1 MCLRPTYQHLDDFGF
16 FPPLFSPHNGGSVIA
31 KVSNQCDA
39 SLLWREIQSFIKGSY
54 KVMDRG
60 SGVGME
66 TGVMRMLPPCY
77 PKHEGA
83 QVLLLQNQVESG
95 FEMVWILEGRCGNF
109 CSALSH
115 AFVIQKV
122 ECGSTPMLGLAY
134 PIHQPKWDLSYRCLT
149 RTRKRGIWVFLCM
162 QRWRRK
168 PLQVLKI
175 IGPSCSAG
183 GNAVAEDGWN
193 LGHGKYFCVSF
204 VAVFQASQ
212 LVQNCCLSMTAWG
225 STKLFKSTS
234 NSARSGIA
242 SIGWVPIQ
250 GQTCWNRNHSFQK
263 NLFAIC
269 QLQLLYFC
277 FWGKAKQKPWIF
289 MPLCHFASYFS
300 QDGCELSC
308 GQRVEET
315 SLQRATHPFSGRR
328 WSTGFS
334 AVSWRM
340 ATVCTVNLLRLMGKE
355 VQRDPLDVWG
365 LNLPSSSWSWR
376 SLTRSLCEI
385 LHLKIAILDVFWC
398 HMHQCHL
405 LRLGSSKK
413 WDLHPWA
420 SIPRQ
425 ELFITGDTSQAV
437 SRAVDFRFCDLR
449 SLFHYF
455 NVDPVPELDQ
465 LLINY
470 RSHQKRLCCKLVK
483 RWYDHV
489 HCSWEFLDFWFSA

>member
-1 MCLRPTYQHLDDFGF
+1 MILVF
-16 FPPLFSPHNGGSVIA
+16 FPALFSPRNDGSVIA
-31 KVSNQCDA
+31 EVSNQCDA

-66 TGVMRMLPPCY
+66 TGIVPPCY
-77 PKHEGA
+77 PKHEPKGLRCFSSKKHLKV
-83 QVLLLQNQVESG
+83 VLRWFGCLKVGVVISVLRWAMRLLYRKLNVDQH
-95 FEMVWILEGRCGNF
+95 R
-109 CSALSH
+109 
-115 AFVIQKV
+115 
-122 ECGSTPMLGLAY
+122 TPMLGLAY

-162 QRWRRK
+162 QKWRRK
-168 PLQVLKI
+168 LLQVLKI

-204 VAVFQASQ
+204 VAVCQASQ

-250 GQTCWNRNHSFQK
+250 GQTCWNRNHAFQN

-277 FWGKAKQKPWIF
+277 FWGKAKQRPWIF
-289 MPLCHFASYFS
+289 MPPCHFASYFS

-315 SLQRATHPFSGRR
+315 SLQRATHPFSGCR

-340 ATVCTVNLLRLMGKE
+340 ATVCTLNLLRLMGKE
-355 VQRDPLDVWG
+355 V
-365 LNLPSSSWSWR
+365 
-376 SLTRSLCEI
+376 
-385 LHLKIAILDVFWC
+385 
-398 HMHQCHL
+398 
-405 LRLGSSKK
+405 
-413 WDLHPWA
+413 
-420 SIPRQ
+420 
-425 ELFITGDTSQAV
+425 
-437 SRAVDFRFCDLR
+437 
-449 SLFHYF
+449 
-455 NVDPVPELDQ
+455 
-465 LLINY
+465 
-470 RSHQKRLCCKLVK
+470 
-483 RWYDHV
+483 
-489 HCSWEFLDFWFSA
+489 

>member
-1 MCLRPTYQHLDDFGF
+1 MDLYCRGIKSVRRILTVAGDSILHQGLLQSHGPGIRGW
-16 FPPLFSPHNGGSVIA
+16 NGNWDAATLLPQTWA
-31 KVSNQCDA
+31 K
-39 SLLWREIQSFIKGSY
+39 
-54 KVMDRG
+54 
-60 SGVGME
+60 
-66 TGVMRMLPPCY
+66 
-77 PKHEGA
+77 GA

-109 CSALSH
+109 CSGLSH

-162 QRWRRK
+162 QKWRRK
-168 PLQVLKI
+168 LLQVLKI

-204 VAVFQASQ
+204 VAVFQSSQ

-250 GQTCWNRNHSFQK
+250 GQTCWNRNHAFQK

-315 SLQRATHPFSGRR
+315 SLQWATHPFSGCR

-340 ATVCTVNLLRLMGKE
+340 ATVCTVNLLRLTGKE
-355 VQRDPLDVWG
+355 VRRDPLDVWG

-376 SLTRSLCEI
+376 SLTRSPCEI
-385 LHLKIAILDVFWC
+385 LHPKVAILDVFWC

-405 LRLGSSKK
+405 LL
-413 WDLHPWA
+413 
-420 SIPRQ
+420 
-425 ELFITGDTSQAV
+425 
-437 SRAVDFRFCDLR
+437 LR
-449 SLFHYF
+449 SSNTRSAPRNKNSTPGTLYHRRYLSSGFQSRGLSFLRFAFALPLLQCRSGSGIGSATYQLQITSKETLAASWS
-455 NVDPVPELDQ
+455 NDQ
-465 LLINY
+465 RPCPL
-470 RSHQKRLCCKLVK
+470 
-483 RWYDHV
+483 
-489 HCSWEFLDFWFSA
+489 